1 MTHIYL
7 VRHAEAEGNL
17 YRIAQGQ
24 GNSNL
29 TDRGW
34 RQVQALERR
43 FADIQIDAVYAS
55 DLYRTCATASAIY
68 KPKGLVLHRS
78 RELREICVEC
88 GSTAAGER
96 FTAAGR
102 KRWSISPT
110 GRIYG
115 AWRGRGPPG
124 GQRPGAGCHPKNRS
138 AAYGGNGGSVFS
150 RLCAADAAFVLTGLF
165 SGRTGPDTHGGQ
177 HSRLTAGG
185 GGRCAARGVP

>member
-78 RELREICVEC
+78 RELREICVGVWEHR
-88 GSTAAGER
+88 SWGEVYR
-96 FTAAGR
+96 RWPEEMEHFTN
-102 KRWSISPT
+102 
-110 GRIYG
+110 
-115 AWRGRGPPG
+115 
-124 GQRPGAGCHPKNRS
+124 RPDLKNRS